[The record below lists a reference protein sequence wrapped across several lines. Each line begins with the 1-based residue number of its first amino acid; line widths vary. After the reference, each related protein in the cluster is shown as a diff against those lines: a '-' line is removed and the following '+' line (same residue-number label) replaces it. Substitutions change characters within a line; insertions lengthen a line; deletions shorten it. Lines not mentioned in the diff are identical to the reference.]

1 VNALA
6 FGPGGKVLVSAQS
19 KAIVV
24 WDAEKRKWQT
34 DALQSH
40 RWPVTSVAAGPR
52 SSLIASA
59 SQDMTI
65 RLWDSA
71 SGRQLGPSLKGH
83 AGGVNAVAFSP
94 HGDLLASASDDKTIR
109 LWQLGAQRSDGIDAS
124 LIAELIGHTKAVMSV
139 VFSSDGNTLASGGW
153 DNTVRLWDLQ
163 SGKQVGQPLA
173 KHAAAVFRVA
183 FHPDGKRLASG
194 DRDGSLI
201 LWDCATGQ
209 PRRTNFA
216 GHNGATVI
224 GLAFHPN
231 GRTLLSAGFRSAV
244 VQWDLDTGQAIEL
257 ALTDLGSSV
266 TSLAVDPTGNVLA
279 AGTVDAIN
287 VLDLTG
293 AKPAGHLLENALQ
306 GIRALAISHNGAT
319 LAAGG
324 DTGNVICWDTR
335 TNREKGIPL
344 RSDEASI
351 TRLLFSPDDRLL
363 GAVSKNRIVFWNLET
378 GKEESRLGEEADIRD
393 VLFDRAGGRLA
404 TGTVSGAVN
413 LWDWPSLKRRSER
426 LKSHA
431 DGVRSLAFSSDGQL
445 LFSCGDD
452 TTFVR
457 HELSAVPPTS
467 TPAGCAMRIA
477 CSPNWK
483 RFAIGEADGRIRI
496 YDASLKLIGILK
508 HHKAAIKQLAFSPDG
523 EELASTSWS
532 RRFGNT
538 IALFDI
544 NTRQLIGPP
553 LSGHKE
559 NISDMV
565 FGDEGKTMFSA
576 DDNGVI
582 FGWDLNVDSWQSL
595 AASIAGRGFTS
606 DEAMEYLREES
617 PPPMSDAAT
626 LLKCAHAAAL
636 KKASGAR
643 ALFAEAVRTAI
654 TSKDPGVNNE
664 ICWQGS
670 LYRFADVVLP
680 AGDRAVEVADEEKKA
695 HYRDTR
701 GLARGLAGRKK
712 EAIEDFRAFI
722 DWAENHKLYDDR
734 ISKRKEWIK
743 KMEDNQ
749 DPFTDETLRELR
761 GEVFVAD

>member
-1 VNALA
+1 MRSPFSPDSKLLVSAGEDDQLVLWDVQTAAREKTATLRDDEYPAFHVAFSTDSAWIATGSAHGAVTVWNAEKLERTCEPALEHDKGIFGLEFSPDSKTLASASADQSVRLWDVAAMKAGKTEPSTSLVGYSEGVYSIAFSPYSDLLATGHTDGTVTLWNLSDKPRLADKIEAVSGEVNALA

-363 GAVSKNRIVFWNLET
+363 GAVSKNRIVFWNLE
-378 GKEESRLGEEADIRD
+378 
-393 VLFDRAGGRLA
+393 
-404 TGTVSGAVN
+404 
-413 LWDWPSLKRRSER
+413 
-426 LKSHA
+426 
-431 DGVRSLAFSSDGQL
+431 
-445 LFSCGDD
+445 
-452 TTFVR
+452 
-457 HELSAVPPTS
+457 
-467 TPAGCAMRIA
+467 
-477 CSPNWK
+477 
-483 RFAIGEADGRIRI
+483 
-496 YDASLKLIGILK
+496 
-508 HHKAAIKQLAFSPDG
+508 
-523 EELASTSWS
+523 
-532 RRFGNT
+532 
-538 IALFDI
+538 
-544 NTRQLIGPP
+544 
-553 LSGHKE
+553 
-559 NISDMV
+559 
-565 FGDEGKTMFSA
+565 DEGKTMFSA